1 MTQLRLLR
9 RAGLMRLTLI
19 ISLLSMSR
27 AEAIMFYSDKIERP
41 IDWTFMSGTERIGIA
56 EEIRVRIGTGS
67 WEERE
72 VLSVGTAIHFGF
84 GAVTVPCRLLV
95 FVTGVVGAVFAV
107 VMLAMLPSLRR
118 RWTMSRGS

>member
-9 RAGLMRLTLI
+9 RTGLMLLTLI

-84 GAVTVPCRLLV
+84 GSVTVPCRLRM
-95 FVTGVVGAVFAV
+95 FVVAVVGSIVGAIV
-107 VMLAMLPSLRR
+107 LSMLPSLRR
-118 RWTMSRGS
+118 RWNMSRA